1 MVEPLALSPLI
12 SAGVWLAISGYLVAR
27 QQYRTWTERFFLA
40 LCLCAAAYA
49 LSDVAF
55 FIVGVPAGGPYD
67 AASNPDTVFAASASL
82 TSITLAGLFLFLYG
96 ASMASRFRRWYLLV
110 MIPIAFF
117 ILVLPSKMF
126 TGFTPATPGGSPV
139 VNPVYDQAWLIP
151 WLLLIGA
158 LWLTGLLGVTKTF
171 FEIRRQNPK
180 LANRIGAI
188 LAGLAVAVVA
198 GAGTNAIVALFNE
211 HLPPLFSTFLAIPGV
226 MIFFAVN
233 PSTFRSLND
242 AILRRKQNEYDVK
255 GAFLTFSD
263 GTLIGSRTV
272 PEEEM
277 IDADAFSATLDVIQ
291 NFMRT
296 AFPTLRGRSL
306 KSIQQGDYT
315 LIMER
320 GRDAYLTLV
329 ISGTENDQ
337 LRRKMIE
344 HLADFEATNTEQLAK
359 WRGVAEDAVGVEDL
373 LAAFLG
379 GSGPVAPQA

>member
-1 MVEPLALSPLI
+1 MLEPLALSPLI

-49 LSDVAF
+49 LSDVTF
-55 FIVGVPAGGPYD
+55 FIIGVPPGGPFD
-67 AASNPDTVFAASASL
+67 AASNPDTTLAASASL
-82 TSITLAGLFLFLYG
+82 ASITVAGLFLFLYG
-96 ASMASRFRRWYLLV
+96 VSMASRFRRWYLLAV
-110 MIPIAFF
+110 IPTAFF
-117 ILVLPSKMF
+117 VLEFPSKMF
-126 TGFTPATPGGSPV
+126 TGFLPATRTSPV
-139 VNPVYDQAWLIP
+139 VNPVYDQAWLVP
-151 WLLLIGA
+151 WLLLVGA

-180 LANRIGAI
+180 LANRLGAI
-188 LAGLAVAVVA
+188 LAGLAIAVVA
-198 GAGTNAIVALFNE
+198 GAGTNALVAVGDMS
-211 HLPPLFSTFLAIPGV
+211 LPPLFSTFLAIPGV

-242 AILRRKQNEYDVK
+242 AILRRKENEYDVK
-255 GAFLTFSD
+255 GAFLAFSD
-263 GTLIGSRTV
+263 GTVIGSRTV

-306 KSIQQGDYT
+306 KSIRQGDYT

-344 HLADFEATNTEQLAK
+344 HLADFETTNAERLAN
-359 WRGVAEDAVGVEDL
+359 WRGIAKDAVGVDAL
-373 LAAFLG
+373 LTAFVDG
-379 GSGPVAPQA
+379 RGPGAPQA